1 MRVAAVISR
10 GNKKGKKG
18 KKNFLPFLPFLLFL
32 LPCITQRIYDAL
44 YPGVAAMQRNAEIA
58 QRLPVI
64 LAPTTSA
71 AELRRREKLL
81 TPGVARRAANVA
93 SATRRPWLDA
103 NGWRF
108 LRRPAGKFYYELP
121 RGRATL
127 AAAETFAY
135 NADAV
140 LKIDPVDAEDAA
152 KMLDF
157 LKQLPPANLPAIADI
172 GVIDDG
178 TDDVGEVMNLL
189 ARRNLLFKVV
199 AAPSPQLRVNIRL
212 GSKEFPRAS
221 AANPSDFA
229 QTIRRKLGDE
239 NRTLR
244 VYGTE
249 MVICRLVGDGAR
261 ARLHLLNYSG
271 REVEGLRVR
280 LRSRYGEGAAMAFG
294 FGRVELG
301 DVVNDETATEFS
313 ISKMGVY
320 AVVDL
325 PALK

>member
-1 MRVAAVISR
+1 MKPLALVCCLALAVFALAAQARQKADV
-10 GNKKGKKG
+10 
-18 KKNFLPFLPFLLFL
+18 
-32 LPCITQRIYDAL
+32 
-44 YPGVAAMQRNAEIA
+44 A

-64 LAPTTSA
+64 LSPATREA
-71 AELRRREKLL
+71 ALRGREKLL

-108 LRRPAGKFYYELP
+108 LRRPAGKFYYDLP

-127 AAAETFAY
+127 AAAESFAY

-140 LKIDPVDAEDAA
+140 LKIDPADAEDAA
-152 KMLDF
+152 KMLAF
-157 LKQLPPANLPAIADI
+157 LKQLPPANLPTIADI

-178 TDDVGEVMNLL
+178 ADDTGEVMNLL
-189 ARRNLLFKVV
+189 ARRNLLFKIIR
-199 AAPSPQLRVNIRL
+199 APSPQLRVNIRL

-229 QTIRRKLGDE
+229 QMVRRKLGDE

-244 VYGTE
+244 IYGTE
-249 MVICRLVGDGAR
+249 MVICRLTGDSAR

-271 REVEGLRVR
+271 REIEGLRVR
-280 LRSRYGEGAAMAFG
+280 LRGRYGDSDAIAYG
-294 FGRVELG
+294 FGRVELE
-301 DVVNDETATEFS
+301 DVVTDETATEFS
-313 ISKMGVY
+313 ILKMGVY
-320 AVVDL
+320 AVINLQVM
-325 PALK
+325 K

>member
-1 MRVAAVISR
+1 MKPPVLVCC
-10 GNKKGKKG
+10 
-18 KKNFLPFLPFLLFL
+18 L
-32 LPCITQRIYDAL
+32 AL
-44 YPGVAAMQRNAEIA
+44 AIFASTAPARRKAEVA

-64 LAPTTSA
+64 FSQTIGKTA
-71 AELRRREKLL
+71 LRGREKLL
-81 TPGVARRAANVA
+81 TPGVARRAVNVA

-108 LRRPAGKFYYELP
+108 LRRPTGKFYYDLP

-127 AAAETFAY
+127 AAAEAFAY

-140 LKIDPVDAEDAA
+140 LKIDPADAEDAA

-157 LKQLPPANLPAIADI
+157 LKRLPPANLPTIADI

-178 TDDVGEVMNLL
+178 ADDVGEVMNLL

-199 AAPSPQLRVNIRL
+199 SAPSPRLRVNISL
-212 GSKEFPRAS
+212 GSKEYPRAL

-229 QTIRRKLGDE
+229 QMIRRKLGDE
-239 NRTLR
+239 NRALR

-249 MVICRLVGDGAR
+249 MVICRLTGDGAR

-271 REVEGLRVR
+271 REIEGLRVR
-280 LRSRYGEGAAMAFG
+280 LRGRYGEGVAMAFG
-294 FGRVELG
+294 FGRVKLEE
-301 DVVNDETATEFS
+301 VVNDETATEFS
-313 ISKMGVY
+313 IPKLGVY

-325 PALK
+325 QVVK

>member
-1 MRVAAVISR
+1 MKPLALICGLAFTVFAFAAQAR
-10 GNKKGKKG
+10 
-18 KKNFLPFLPFLLFL
+18 
-32 LPCITQRIYDAL
+32 
-44 YPGVAAMQRNAEIA
+44 RNAEVA

-64 LAPTTSA
+64 FSPAVGEA
-71 AELRRREKLL
+71 ALRGREKLL

-108 LRRPAGKFYYELP
+108 LRRPAGKFYYDLP

-127 AAAETFAY
+127 AAAEAFAY

-140 LKIDPVDAEDAA
+140 LKIDPADAEDAA
-152 KMLDF
+152 KTLAF
-157 LKQLPPANLPAIADI
+157 LKQLPPANLPVIADI

-178 TDDVGEVMNLL
+178 SDDVGEVMNLL
-189 ARRNLLFKVV
+189 ARRNLLFKI
-199 AAPSPQLRVNIRL
+199 ATAPQRQLRVNIRL
-212 GSKEFPRAS
+212 GSKEYPRAS

-229 QTIRRKLGDE
+229 QMIRRKLGDE

-280 LRSRYGEGAAMAFG
+280 LRGRFGESSAMAYG
-294 FGRVELG
+294 FDRVELG
-301 DVVNDETATEFS
+301 DVINDETATEFS

-325 PALK
+325 QVVK